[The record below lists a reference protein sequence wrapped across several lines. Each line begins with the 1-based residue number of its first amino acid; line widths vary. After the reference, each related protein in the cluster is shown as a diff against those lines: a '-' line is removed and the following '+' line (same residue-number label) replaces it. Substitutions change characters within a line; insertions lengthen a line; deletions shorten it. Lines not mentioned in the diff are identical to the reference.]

1 MSKQGKWASILIM
14 ELAPSAPT
22 WTRVSKPKNRRER
35 FFIKTF
41 CLPFW
46 SRSRMSRRLVG
57 KPVSRGYWIVI
68 GCNAGQGSNRIF
80 PNCPFCHQPAPPSS
94 TEGQNT
100 EWIFHHR
107 KSIQKEENTMGGDT
121 NTFYSDEVTK
131 VQRVGESLAVHSHLS
146 KYQSR
151 FMKYFRI
158 LIFDLQR
165 DIFTRWWY
173 SCRQD
178 DHWST

>member
-94 TEGQNT
+94 EYRMNFPPQKVNPKR
-100 EWIFHHR
+100 R
-107 KSIQKEENTMGGDT
+107 KHDGWW
-121 NTFYSDEVTK
+121 Y
-131 VQRVGESLAVHSHLS
+131 
-146 KYQSR
+146 
-151 FMKYFRI
+151 KYFLFR
-158 LIFDLQR
+158 R
-165 DIFTRWWY
+165 GNKSTESRRESCSPFTFVKV
-173 SCRQD
+173 SK
-178 DHWST
+178 

>member
-1 MSKQGKWASILIM
+1 MSKQGKWVSILIM

-22 WTRVSKPKNRRER
+22 WTRASKPKYRRER

-100 EWIFHHR
+100 EWIFR

>member
-1 MSKQGKWASILIM
+1 MPAKDQ
-14 ELAPSAPT
+14 T
-22 WTRVSKPKNRRER
+22 
-35 FFIKTF
+35 
-41 CLPFW
+41 
-46 SRSRMSRRLVG
+46 
-57 KPVSRGYWIVI
+57 
-68 GCNAGQGSNRIF
+68 GSSQIAHF
-80 PNCPFCHQPAPPSS
+80 ATSLLLHH
-94 TEGQNT
+94 QNT
-100 EWIFHHR
+100 EWIFR

-165 DIFTRWWY
+165 DIFTR
-173 SCRQD
+173 
-178 DHWST
+178 